1 MNEEM
6 KFARMSLEEH
16 QEWLISEKQ
25 ALHEGYGYSATDRLD
40 MNFQRTLKNCLD
52 NLKWATQ

>member
-6 KFARMSLEEH
+6 KFARMSFEEH

-25 ALHEGYGYSATDRLD
+25 ALREGYGYNAADRLD
-40 MNFQRTLKNCLD
+40 INFQRALNNCLD
-52 NLKWATQ
+52 DLKWATQ